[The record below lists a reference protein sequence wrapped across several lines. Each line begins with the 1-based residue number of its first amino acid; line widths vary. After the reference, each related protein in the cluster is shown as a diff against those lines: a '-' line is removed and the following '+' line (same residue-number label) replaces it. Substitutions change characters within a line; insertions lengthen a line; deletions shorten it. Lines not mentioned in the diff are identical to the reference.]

1 MLLDLLSTSN
11 YVSYNIKLA
20 EILGLHTA
28 IYLSEI
34 MNIQDKAIR
43 KNKINGNYFKL
54 DREYIASRTTI
65 CEKEQLEIE
74 QNLLK
79 IGVLEKGEFSNE
91 LCLNITTLTTIMM
104 DVGEELIGTVKKL
117 IKAKQKVPRATKAEQ
132 IKSGLKQHIET
143 TNEELREAYCDWIDA
158 VYSKQG
164 WLSVK
169 AITHAQEVVDNFS
182 KRDLDIAL
190 RVIEIATISGYRDMQ
205 WAVDRYSKNSTINY
219 KVLPPTNDKASLSE
233 EVF

>member
-54 DREYIASRTTI
+54 DREYIASRTTL

-117 IKAKQKVPRATKAEQ
+117 IKAKQKAPRATKAEQ

-219 KVLPPTNDKASLSE
+219 KVLPPTTDKASLSE